1 MITPEIKRKIERIV
15 NVFETGTPEGR
26 YDLLV
31 VMNDGPGGRPQIT
44 FGRSQTTEYGNLKQ
58 LVRMYCDQGGTYAQ
72 ALLPWIARIGAEPL
86 HDNNVFKNL
95 LREAA
100 RNDPRMRSIQ
110 DRFFD
115 EVYFTPARQFFDSNG
130 FTLPL
135 SLLVIYDS
143 YIHSGRVPDF
153 LRRRFGEKVP
163 VAGGNEKEW
172 ITRYVDVR
180 HQWLKYHSNEILRKT
195 TYRTQCFKD
204 QIAAG
209 NWLLDKPVI
218 ANGVSVA

>member
-1 MITPEIKRKIERIV
+1 MITPEVKRKIERIV

-44 FGRSQTTEYGNLKQ
+44 FGRSQTTEYGHLKQ
-58 LVRMYCDQGGTYAQ
+58 LVRMYCDQGGAYAQ
-72 ALLPWIARIGAEPL
+72 ALFPWINRIGAEPL
-86 HDNNVFKNL
+86 HNNSVFKNL

-100 RNDPRMRSIQ
+100 RNDPRMRSVQ
-110 DRFFD
+110 DTFFD
-115 EVYFTPARQFFDSNG
+115 EVYFMPARQFFDSNG
-130 FTLPL
+130 FILPL

-163 VAGGNEKEW
+163 AAGGNEKEW

-204 QIAAG
+204 QMAAG
-209 NWLLDKPVI
+209 NWLLDKPVL

>member
-1 MITPEIKRKIERIV
+1 MITPETKRKIERIV
-15 NVFETGTPEGR
+15 NVFETGIPNGR

-44 FGRSQTTEYGNLKQ
+44 FGRSQTTEYGNLKK
-58 LVRMYCDQGGTYAQ
+58 LVQMYCELGGTYAQ
-72 ALLPWIARIGAEPL
+72 ALFPWIARLGTEPL
-86 HDNNVFKNL
+86 HDNDVFKNL

-100 RNDPRMRSIQ
+100 RNDPRMRSVQ
-110 DRFFD
+110 DHFFD
-115 EVYFTPARQFFDSNG
+115 EVYYLPARQFFDSNG

-143 YIHSGRVPDF
+143 YIHSGRIPDF

-163 VAGGNEKEW
+163 SAGGNEKEW
-172 ITRYVDVR
+172 TTRYVDVR
-180 HQWLKYHSNEILRKT
+180 HQWLKYHNNELLRKT
-195 TYRTQCFKD
+195 IYRTQCFKD

-209 NWLLDKPVI
+209 NWMLDKPVL
-218 ANGVSVA
+218 ANGVTVV